1 MGSSPIRRATSYD
14 VLLAQ
19 SVEHLTFNEGV
30 VGSNPTQDT
39 IFWVFLT
46 LSSSG
51 SGLYFLC
58 VETEVQIL

>member
-1 MGSSPIRRATSYD
+1 M
-14 VLLAQ
+14 
-19 SVEHLTFNEGV
+19 
-30 VGSNPTQDT
+30 
-39 IFWVFLT
+39 T